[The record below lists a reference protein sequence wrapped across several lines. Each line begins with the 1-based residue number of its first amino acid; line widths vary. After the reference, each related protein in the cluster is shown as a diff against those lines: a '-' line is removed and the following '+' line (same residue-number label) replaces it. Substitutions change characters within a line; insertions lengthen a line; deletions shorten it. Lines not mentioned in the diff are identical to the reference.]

1 VALLGAVGKQVE
13 QPPDT
18 DSRVRT
24 TITRSGRRLLRPSD
38 PSVSVVIPAKNE
50 GDNIA
55 WVLSRLPSCVTEVIV
70 VDGQSEDR
78 TAAIVRSARPGAKV
92 IEHGNSGKG
101 NAIATGLLAARG
113 DVVVM
118 LDADGSMD
126 PVEIPLYVDA
136 LCIGADLVKGSRTIA
151 GGGSQDL
158 SFVRKVGNRALRLS
172 SNLAY
177 RQSWSDLCYGYAAFW
192 KDSLDQLGLVELC
205 APRPERKASTLW
217 RGPWYGHGFEIEA
230 LLYCRAAR
238 AHLRIVEV
246 FSHEYKRRSGE
257 SHLATW
263 RDGGRVMFAILK
275 ELRWQPRR

>member
-1 VALLGAVGKQVE
+1 MTLLGADRKRLE
-13 QPPDT
+13 PPAT
-18 DSRVRT
+18 DCRT
-24 TITRSGRRLLRPSD
+24 GITSTRAGQRRLRPSD

-50 GDNIA
+50 GENIS
-55 WVLSRLPSCVTEVIV
+55 WVLSRLPDCVKEVIV
-70 VDGQSEDR
+70 VDGRSEDS
-78 TAAIVRSARPGAKV
+78 TAAIVRSVCPAAKV

-101 NAIATGLLAARG
+101 NAIATGLLAAEG

-126 PVEIPLYVDA
+126 PVEILLYVDA
-136 LCIGADLVKGSRTIA
+136 LCAGADLVKGSRTIA

-158 SFVRKVGNRALRLS
+158 SSVRRVGNRALRLF
-172 SNLAY
+172 SNVGY

-192 KDSLDQLGLVELC
+192 KDSLDHLGLVELC
-205 APRPERKASTLW
+205 AQRPERQASTLW

-238 AHLRIVEV
+238 AHLRIGEV
-246 FSHEYKRRSGE
+246 LSHEYKRRSGE

-263 RDGGRVMFAILK
+263 RDGGRVMFAILR

>member
-1 VALLGAVGKQVE
+1 M
-13 QPPDT
+13 P
-18 DSRVRT
+18 
-24 TITRSGRRLLRPSD
+24 
-38 PSVSVVIPAKNE
+38 
-50 GDNIA
+50 
-55 WVLSRLPSCVTEVIV
+55 
-70 VDGQSEDR
+70 
-78 TAAIVRSARPGAKV
+78 
-92 IEHGNSGKG
+92 
-101 NAIATGLLAARG
+101 IATGLLAAKG

-126 PVEIPLYVDA
+126 PVEILLYVDA
-136 LCIGADLVKGSRTIA
+136 LRAGADLVKGSRTIA

-158 SFVRKVGNRALRLS
+158 SLVRKAGNRGLRLF

-238 AHLRIVEV
+238 ADLRIVEV

-263 RDGGRVMFAILK
+263 RDGGRVMFAIVK